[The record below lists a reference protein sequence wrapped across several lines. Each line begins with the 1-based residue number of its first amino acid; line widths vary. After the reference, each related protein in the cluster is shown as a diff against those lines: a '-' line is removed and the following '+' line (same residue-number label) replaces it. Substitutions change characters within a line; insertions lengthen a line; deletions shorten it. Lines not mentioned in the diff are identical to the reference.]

1 MGIAKRDAMSEALS
15 VSCTSHSDQ
24 WGLVLSAGGNFTHDT
39 GHSALTLFY
48 TNIAFLN
55 TRSIELNT
63 IFFGYFFSAIY
74 CVVIFRSGNILYIF
88 SRPRNN
94 RKWGPPLFL

>member
-1 MGIAKRDAMSEALS
+1 MSIAKRDAMSQALS
-15 VSCTSHSDQ
+15 VSCSSHSDQ

-39 GHSALTLFY
+39 GHSALTLLY

-63 IFFGYFFSAIY
+63 IFWLLFF
-74 CVVIFRSGNILYIF
+74 LQYIM
-88 SRPRNN
+88 
-94 RKWGPPLFL
+94 